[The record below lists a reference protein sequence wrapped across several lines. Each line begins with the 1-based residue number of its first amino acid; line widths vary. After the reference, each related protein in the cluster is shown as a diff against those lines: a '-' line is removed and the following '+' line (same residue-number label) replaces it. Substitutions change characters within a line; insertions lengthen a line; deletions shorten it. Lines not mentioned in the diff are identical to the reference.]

1 MLFRMIRDRL
11 LRKSNVDIARELG
24 VSIGENCLILSN
36 PYRCFGSEPYLVE
49 IRNHVEITSGCQF
62 VTHDGAVWTLRV
74 EPELAKIDKFG
85 KITVGNNVFIGIN
98 STILPGVT
106 IGDNCIVG
114 AGSLVTKDIPSG
126 EVWGGVPAHFIS
138 TLEEYRRKAILRAD
152 YTKGM
157 NPAEKEKTVRAAHP
171 EWFIKRNP

>member
-49 IRNHVEITSGCQF
+49 IGNHVEITGGCQF
-62 VTHDGAVWTLRV
+62 VTHDGVVWTLRV
-74 EPELAKIDKFG
+74 NPDLAKIDKFG

-114 AGSLVTKDIPSG
+114 AGSLVTKNIPSG
-126 EVWGGVPAHFIS
+126 EVWGGVPAHFIG
-138 TLEEYRRKAILRAD
+138 TLDEYKSKVILKAD
-152 YTKGM
+152 FTKGM
-157 NPAEKEKTVRAAHP
+157 NPAEKEKAVRAAHP
-171 EWFIKRNP
+171 EWFEKRNQ

>member
-24 VSIGENCLILSN
+24 VSIGENCLIFSN

-49 IRNHVEITSGCQF
+49 IGNHVEITSGCQF
-62 VTHDGAVWTLRV
+62 ATHDGAVWTLRV
-74 EPELAKIDKFG
+74 EPELAKFDKFG

-114 AGSLVTKDIPSG
+114 AGSLVTKDIPSAKCG
-126 EVWGGVPAHFIS
+126 AGYPRIS
-138 TLEEYRRKAILRAD
+138 
-152 YTKGM
+152 
-157 NPAEKEKTVRAAHP
+157 
-171 EWFIKRNP
+171 